1 MEKAL
6 YLNGEI
12 KDEVYIGYGT
22 LEFGKFPSI
31 NERKLPNN
39 LEAEKFKVLFAV
51 HKGYQ
56 KRLKEDYI
64 NKNYNKFDSKYNN
77 LLTDFTSNSVSF
89 EKIFKETKTFICDIK
104 ETISKRHT
112 LYSHQPSVDIYEY
125 HQGYDIEGPVL
136 FEFEALWKIEQLF
149 FLHY

>member
-77 LLTDFTSNSVSF
+77 LLTDLLPIQFLSKKYSRKQKLLFAILKKQFPKTYF
-89 EKIFKETKTFICDIK
+89 IF
-104 ETISKRHT
+104 S
-112 LYSHQPSVDIYEY
+112 S
-125 HQGYDIEGPVL
+125 
-136 FEFEALWKIEQLF
+136 A
-149 FLHY
+149 